1 MPRPAKLGILLLLGM
16 AGLLLVLPFALTL
29 PRPPSTLY
37 VHIDGLDWTNVT
49 VQSSNL
55 PQPQRFDRSAQ
66 DVRVYP
72 VSHGVYRIGVQLAD
86 GQSVWSKFFH
96 YDAGVRQRVDVF
108 LAPSSKPGC
117 IHFRETAN
125 QKDLLFR
132 GGYACFRG
140 NRAAALLPGLDMK
153 PTTCYRRAV
162 DAGFT
167 APFPCQPSLARRRR
181 PSESGLK
188 KLEPHPRQASN
199 HSMETGARDSLF
211 LIQYQPSRKVFL
223 VNK

>member
-49 VQSSNL
+49 VQLSNL

-108 LAPSSKPGC
+108 LAPSSKPGSSTSGRPQTRRTC
-117 IHFRETAN
+117 SLR
-125 QKDLLFR
+125 
-132 GGYACFRG
+132 GYAILGATEQQPFC
-140 NRAAALLPGLDMK
+140 LDW
-153 PTTCYRRAV
+153 
-162 DAGFT
+162 
-167 APFPCQPSLARRRR
+167 
-181 PSESGLK
+181 
-188 KLEPHPRQASN
+188 
-199 HSMETGARDSLF
+199 
-211 LIQYQPSRKVFL
+211 I
-223 VNK
+223 